1 MFFIN
6 KQNRINKKTL
16 KGLNAFLILWGTQA
30 FSSLGS
36 SMTNFALIIWSYER
50 LGAHNSAAGSLLL
63 CAVCPV
69 KYLCRSF
76 ERPVGQEENHAG
88 VRYAGGFNDP
98 DCMESVKRRAS

>member
-50 LGAHNSAAGSLLL
+50 
-63 CAVCPV
+63 
-69 KYLCRSF
+69 
-76 ERPVGQEENHAG
+76 QEEQQ
-88 VRYAGGFNDP
+88 P
-98 DCMESVKRRAS
+98 

>member
-1 MFFIN
+1 MGYAGIFIAGQLHD
-6 KQNRINKKTL
+6 KFCTYYMVLREA
-16 KGLNAFLILWGTQA
+16 G
-30 FSSLGS
+30 
-36 SMTNFALIIWSYER
+36 